1 MPGTLY
7 AKMNLLLRECAAS
20 PGTPLDELAAHVQQK
35 GYHEFVVTRREDD
48 HLVQEQCHEATIRR
62 ILYVLSDLGLV
73 LINGG
78 CTLSARG
85 NSALDDYANVV
96 GQAVLEHLQRVY
108 GVGLNAI
115 RDAILRVKILRGSD
129 VPSAAQIYNQL
140 LVARTF
146 KQPISEERFSA
157 WLNLLARCGVL
168 TSYFRKYYW

>member
-7 AKMNLLLRECAAS
+7 AKMNLLLRECAAR
-20 PGTPLDELAAHVQQK
+20 PGTPLDNLTTSVLQK
-35 GYHEFVVTRREDD
+35 GYYEFVVSRRVEDR
-48 HLVQEQCHEATIRR
+48 LVQEPCQEATVRR
-62 ILYVLSDLGLV
+62 ILYTLSDLGLV

-78 CTLSARG
+78 CTLSIRG
-85 NSALDDYANVV
+85 ESALEDYATVL

-108 GVGLNAI
+108 GLSLTII
-115 RDAILRVKILRGSD
+115 RDAIWRVKVARGSD

-140 LVARTF
+140 LAARAL
-146 KQPISEERFSA
+146 KQPISEERLST

>member
-7 AKMNLLLRECAAS
+7 AKMSLLLRECAANR
-20 PGTPLDELAAHVQQK
+20 GTPLDELAARVQEK

-78 CTLSARG
+78 CSLSARG
-85 NSALDDYANVV
+85 SAALEDYPTVL
-96 GQAVLEHLQRVY
+96 GQAVQEHLQRVY
-108 GVGLNAI
+108 GLSLTII
-115 RDAILRVKILRGSD
+115 RDAIWRVKMARGSD

-140 LVARTF
+140 LAARLL
-146 KQPISEERFSA
+146 KQPISEERFST